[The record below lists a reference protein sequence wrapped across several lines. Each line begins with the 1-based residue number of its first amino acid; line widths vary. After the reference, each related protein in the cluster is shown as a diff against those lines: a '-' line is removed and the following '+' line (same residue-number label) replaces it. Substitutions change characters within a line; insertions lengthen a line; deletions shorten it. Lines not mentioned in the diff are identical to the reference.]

1 MADSL
6 RELVSRLAPRQL
18 VLLVV
23 AVFVLTANLVVL
35 LTFAE
40 ADHRG
45 GAITVEEAVAATPL
59 RRSGPATAT
68 AAGKA
73 TPLGPEV
80 TSPSTSEDAAPQ
92 TTEAPATT
100 EKPAT
105 TTTEAPA
112 PAKVTTA
119 GLSSPTGPWSLEAYR
134 GLGAWVDVYDWSVE
148 FTGGAPTV
156 SLAQIDEMA
165 QRGVQT
171 LYIQTGHRRSGADI
185 MEHQRLLDLINRAHS
200 HGMQVVGWYLPM
212 LEDLVTDLRRMVA
225 PATQL
230 PLDGFGVDIESLAVR
245 DVRERNHRLLT
256 LSMRL
261 RAALGPDKALSAI
274 TPSAVHVQV
283 VNPGFWPDF
292 PWAQLAGAYDVFQP
306 MAYWSV
312 RRTEWR
318 NGERYIG
325 ENIDRIR
332 IATGRPELPVH
343 PVGGIA
349 DGASVPDVEGMLR
362 ASTSRGAIGLS
373 LYDWRTSNPAQW
385 AVLAPIRR

>member
-1 MADSL
+1 MTGMAEL
-6 RELVSRLAPRQL
+6 AGMARELADRLAPARRVIL
-18 VLLVV
+18 AV
-23 AVFVLTANLVVL
+23 ALFVLTANVVVVT
-35 LTFAE
+35 TFEAE
-40 ADHRG
+40 AGRAPG
-45 GAITVEEAVAATPL
+45 SMTIEEAVSATPL
-59 RRSGPATAT
+59 RSSTSTTVDAGETTTT
-68 AAGKA
+68 AAPTTTDA
-73 TPLGPEV
+73 PT
-80 TSPSTSEDAAPQ
+80 TTAAPS
-92 TTEAPATT
+92 TTEAPATST
-100 EKPAT
+100 TSAAAPAT
-105 TTTEAPA
+105 VGTAALPA
-112 PAKVTTA
+112 A
-119 GLSSPTGPWSLEAYR
+119 GPWSLEPYR

-200 HGMQVVGWYLPM
+200 HGMQVIGWYLPM
-212 LEDLVTDLRRMVA
+212 LEDLETDFRRMIR
-225 PATQL
+225 PATRL
-230 PLDGFGVDIESLAVR
+230 PLDGFGVDIESLAVS
-245 DVRERNHRLLT
+245 DVAERNRRLLA
-256 LSMRL
+256 LSTRL
-261 RAALGPDKALSAI
+261 RGAMGPGKVLSAI

-312 RRTEWR
+312 RRAEWKD
-318 NGERYIG
+318 GERYIG

-362 ASTSRGAIGLS
+362 ASSSRGAIGLS

-385 AVLAPIRR
+385 AALAPIRR